1 MDAKDVNAKLRVVC
15 NILENNHDVQKLNM
29 KVVIEEYR
37 RQPEQVLPNLRQLLS
52 IYTPVLNAIYGGH
65 RTFLFSYLKRLK
77 IYEHAV
83 YTKQY
88 IYMY

>member
-1 MDAKDVNAKLRVVC
+1 MDAKDFNAKLRVFC
-15 NILENNHDVQKLNM
+15 NIQENNHDVQKLNM

-65 RTFLFSYLKRLK
+65 RTFL
-77 IYEHAV
+77 
-83 YTKQY
+83 
-88 IYMY
+88 